1 MYIWVDNRALY
12 VCVPPKTE
20 TVHGELSFWLYCKR
34 SDSKPNCPI
43 GGIYTIE
50 QELRTTELSMW
61 TSSFSPEQIGTL
73 FSSVFQEYHSHFHFL
88 SLYSF
93 YLNKKYR
100 LVHSPSHN

>member
-50 QELRTTELSMW
+50 QELLRTTELCGQVPFHRNKSEPC
-61 TSSFSPEQIGTL
+61 SPVFFKNTIRIFISCL
-73 FSSVFQEYHSHFHFL
+73 FIHSI
-88 SLYSF
+88 
-93 YLNKKYR
+93 
-100 LVHSPSHN
+100 